1 VKPGDP
7 SALANK
13 IKRALNLAPDA
24 RAALGARA
32 RARVASQYTLRAMQQ
47 ATLAVYDELLGSSLA
62 ARFEQSAK
70 TALSQTS
77 R

>member
-1 VKPGDP
+1 
-7 SALANK
+7 
-13 IKRALNLAPDA
+13 
-24 RAALGARA
+24 
-32 RARVASQYTLRAMQQ
+32 MQL

-70 TALSQTS
+70 TAPSQTS